1 MWLSCRNHGREP
13 IFQVQTSEASRQ
25 PSKGGEEGLA
35 RPISLSTPCRGFP
48 PPRALQRDTGRQ
60 HLHSGPRR
68 PIFSLPTS
76 VTKDN
81 HLCCF
86 RSLRLCNLLQHE
98 GTHTLPPS
106 SADLEDPPLFLFQT
120 SATVFP
126 QTRLPL
132 SGHLQTPP
140 ALGSCSPSI
149 CGKVAL
155 GPRHAPCA
163 GEGLAQL
170 GPPGRTWRSEAVLAS
185 EASCPAFSLCT
196 FSWAPRLWCHLA
208 GLGRWCTQ
216 MSPLSLEG
224 GCPRTDPAPLSATRW
239 TRRKSLGDVPWVS
252 RVSEGGLATRGCA
265 SGSLSPPGQAPR
277 HT

>member
-48 PPRALQRDTGRQ
+48 PPHALQRDTGRQ

-81 HLCCF
+81 YLCCF

-106 SADLEDPPLFLFQT
+106 SANLEDPPLFLFQS
-120 SATVFP
+120 SATIFP
-126 QTRLPL
+126 RNETSSEWP
-132 SGHLQTPP
+132 PP
-140 ALGSCSPSI
+140 APAGPGVLLPIHLRRGRPQPPTCPMCRRGAGSAWASRPD
-149 CGKVAL
+149 VAL
-155 GPRHAPCA
+155 
-163 GEGLAQL
+163 
-170 GPPGRTWRSEAVLAS
+170 
-185 EASCPAFSLCT
+185 
-196 FSWAPRLWCHLA
+196 
-208 GLGRWCTQ
+208 
-216 MSPLSLEG
+216 
-224 GCPRTDPAPLSATRW
+224 
-239 TRRKSLGDVPWVS
+239 
-252 RVSEGGLATRGCA
+252 
-265 SGSLSPPGQAPR
+265 
-277 HT
+277 